1 MSNDH
6 FHASAGLY
14 AGRIRLLFLTML
26 VLGGSTGSAYAQTSP
41 TLPLSVPFDF
51 ENNEIYLRV
60 GINGHEPAWFVLDSG
75 ASGCSID
82 ATVAK
87 RLGLATHGEMRGTGA
102 GKGTYEIKFTDNVI
116 YQLAGLR
123 VIVGQSYVIDLSA
136 QPAILG
142 REIAGILGY
151 DFFERYVVAV
161 DYDAAVLT
169 LSDPA
174 RYSYAGPGTVVPFTL
189 LKKTPHITV
198 HVTVSGQAARDR
210 EVLVDSGSGDAL
222 DDDSLATAPQRLE
235 TIGGVGLGQEFRTT
249 IGRAQKLGIGPY
261 VLEEPFGATGGVPL
275 VGTEVLR
282 RFYVVFDY
290 AHTRLILEPNQHF
303 HDAFVFD
310 ASGLDLRWAPGAFLI
325 HDVAKPSPAA
335 EVGLQAGDAIIAID
349 GQAATG
355 FRLDQILRLLTH
367 AGDLVKLTVRR
378 GSNQFDT
385 LLPLRHRL

>member
-6 FHASAGLY
+6 FHPIAGLHP
-14 AGRIRLLFLTML
+14 GRMRLLFLAML
-26 VLGGSTGSAYAQTSP
+26 AFGGSIGNVYAGTSP
-41 TLPLSVPFDF
+41 TLPLAVPFDF
-51 ENNEIYLRV
+51 ENNQIYLRV
-60 GINGHEPAWFVLDSG
+60 GINSHVPAWFVLDSG

-82 ATVAK
+82 AAVAK
-87 RLGLATHGEMRGTGA
+87 RLGLATHGEIRGTGA
-102 GKGTYEIKFTDNVI
+102 GKGTYEITFTDNVS

-123 VIVGQSYVIDLSA
+123 VTVRQSYVVDLSV
-136 QPAILG
+136 QPTILG

-189 LKKTPHITV
+189 VKKTPHITV
-198 HVTVSGQAARDR
+198 HVTVSGEAARDR
-210 EVLVDSGSGDAL
+210 EVLVDSGSEDPL

-235 TIGGVGLGQEFRTT
+235 IIGGVGLGQEFRTT
-249 IGRAQKLGIGPY
+249 VGRAQQLGIGPY

-275 VGTEVLR
+275 IGTEILR

-290 AHTRLILEPNQHF
+290 SHTRLILEPNQHF
-303 HDAFVFD
+303 HDAFSFD
-310 ASGLDLRWAPGAFLI
+310 ASGLDLRWAPDAFLI

-349 GQAATG
+349 GQAATD
-355 FRLDQILRLLTH
+355 FRLDQIVRLLTH
-367 AGDLVKLTVRR
+367 AGNLVKLTVRR
-378 GSNQFDT
+378 GSNQFET
-385 LLPLRHRL
+385 SLPLRHRL